1 MLISIYVV
9 NIHLFII
16 YYEKLTISIYVVYI
30 SSSMDFLL
38 PHDETS
44 FQAASGT
51 REARARAVVGG
62 FKKGCVR
69 QGASNTIW
77 VCLKK
82 ICTGIIYIYV
92 YIYILFNVLCFITH
106 KI

>member
-16 YYEKLTISIYVVYI
+16 IYVVYI
-30 SSSMDFLL
+30 SSSMHFLKRVSRQHRGL
-38 PHDETS
+38 
-44 FQAASGT
+44 G
-51 REARARAVVGG
+51 RRARAVVGG

-82 ICTGIIYIYV
+82 KCTGIIYIYV
-92 YIYILFNVLCFITH
+92 YIYYLMYYVL
-106 KI
+106 

>member
-51 REARARAVVGG
+51 REARAARAVVGG

-82 ICTGIIYIYV
+82 ICTGIIYIYIYT
-92 YIYILFNVLCFITH
+92 YIYIYI
-106 KI
+106 I